1 MPRKFPALRYNVKG
15 GRVDVKVLNAMVL
28 ALDCMLTIAGRM
40 MAAMIQNYTLLV
52 LEQIMVLKW
61 CLHK

>member
-1 MPRKFPALRYNVKG
+1 MTNYNVKG

-40 MAAMIQNYTLLV
+40 MAAMIQNYTLIV
-52 LEQIMVLKW
+52 LEQAMVLK
-61 CLHK
+61 